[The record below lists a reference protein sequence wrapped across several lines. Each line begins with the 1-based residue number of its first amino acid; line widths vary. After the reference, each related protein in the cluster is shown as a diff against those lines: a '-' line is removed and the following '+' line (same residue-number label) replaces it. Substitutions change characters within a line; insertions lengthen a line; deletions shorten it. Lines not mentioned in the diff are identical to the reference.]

1 VLFSLRSGEVVVGLA
16 GTEFS
21 EKRVERHV
29 AMVFTAPTMRIQR
42 RPLLPRAA
50 GTLAGYA
57 RYRLRR
63 RVYPAIVGEPGAST
77 SGLLCEGLDELL
89 WQRLDAWESPLYRRE
104 RVLVRDAGGGERAAH
119 TYVLAPAH
127 HRELERRAW
136 SADEFERLHLAAYLA
151 RWAGAAS

>member
-1 VLFSLRSGEVVVGLA
+1 MTADDAAGRLFVYGTLMSPAVLDAVCGRD
-16 GTEFS
+16 
-21 EKRVERHV
+21 
-29 AMVFTAPTMRIQR
+29 
-42 RPLLPRAA
+42 LPRAA

-104 RVLVRDAGGGERAAH
+104 RVQVRDAGGGARAAH

-136 SADEFERLHLAAYLA
+136 SAEEFERLHLAAYLA
-151 RWAGAAS
+151 RWTGAAS